1 VTAQPCKHRD
11 RKPGPAAP
19 PRRISG
25 PPPGDDIAA
34 GTARRAGGDLHGG
47 RHACSADEAARL
59 TGPSRDLRHE
69 ELRCCNLAYVKVC
82 RRWLITRQHLQ
93 QFLGIAS

>member
-11 RKPGPAAP
+11 REPGPAAP

-34 GTARRAGGDLHGG
+34 GIASRAGGDLHGE
-47 RHACSADEAARL
+47 RLAYSADKAASL
-59 TGPSRDLRHE
+59 TGPSRDLLYE
-69 ELRCCNLAYVKVC
+69 ELRCNLAYVKV
-82 RRWLITRQHLQ
+82 RRRCLITRQHLQ